1 MIEDPIIKET
11 RKIRE
16 QIASEYKYDV
26 YKLGRYFMQK
36 QQAGQRVF
44 VKIPPKSAPKGQPSN
59 QQPQPHTTSSA
70 N

>member
-1 MIEDPIIKET
+1 MIEASIVKET

-16 QIASEYKYDV
+16 QIGSEHKYDV

-44 VKIPPKSAPKGQPSN
+44 VKIPPKSAPKS
-59 QQPQPHTTSSA
+59 
-70 N
+70 